1 MGGEIAGEDV
11 ATFGYEVALNQ
22 LKAELRSNV
31 LPIGRIRK
39 GVHAQRAF
47 LFKVK
52 SELSERRNVDVHLV
66 TSSDL
71 SGSIEHSVYSDT
83 WQLQSSVE

>member
-1 MGGEIAGEDV
+1 MGGEIATEDV

-52 SELSERRNVDVHLV
+52 SKNVFKF
-66 TSSDL
+66 SSDVRFVCL
-71 SGSIEHSVYSDT
+71 IFFR
-83 WQLQSSVE
+83 L